1 MNTERG
7 KGIFL
12 LTMTHKTTIV
22 DIARIANKSVT
33 SVSLALNNRPGVS
46 KKTRRKIIKLAA
58 KLDYRPNYAAKQLTG
73 KFSQTIGLII
83 ENITDPFYPEIALG
97 VEEKATELGYG
108 VLIYN
113 TGGSLIK
120 EKKGLDDF
128 RARGVDGVIL
138 STVTIDDQ
146 NIKLLIDERF
156 PFVCLNRFSLD
167 PAIKDRVDYVALDNY
182 ACGYKGIEHFY
193 RLGHDQ
199 IALFTGS
206 MNKSTALMR
215 TDGAIRAIEKF
226 GIVQDSKL
234 VVDCEFLRD
243 KAFEKAKILLSQ
255 KNYPKAFFCQD
266 DNMAIG
272 VREAILNLGL
282 KIPENVSLMGIN
294 DIKEASLI
302 GIDLTTISQNIYQMG
317 TTGAEILI
325 KRIQKVESNMVNQI
339 IMNSEICIRKSCGYY
354 LKGYVR

>member
-1 MNTERG
+1 MA
-7 KGIFL
+7 
-12 LTMTHKTTIV
+12 HKITIV
-22 DIARIANKSVT
+22 DIARIVKLSNT

-46 KKTRRKIIKLAA
+46 EKTRKKILKIAQKY
-58 KLDYRPNYAAKQLTG
+58 DYRPNYAAKQLSG
-73 KFSQTIGLII
+73 KFSKTIGLII

-97 VEEKATELGYG
+97 VEEKATEMGYG

-113 TGGSLIK
+113 TGGSLLK

-128 RARGVDGVIL
+128 KSRGVDGVIL

-146 NIKLLIDERF
+146 NIKLLIDEQF

-167 PAIKDRVDYVALDNY
+167 PAIKDKIDYVALDNY
-182 ACGYKGIEHFY
+182 ACGYKGIEHLY

-199 IALFTGS
+199 VVIFTGS

-215 TDGAIRAIEKF
+215 TEGAIRAIEEF
-226 GIVQDSKL
+226 RIVKDSKF

-243 KAFEKAKILLSQ
+243 KAFEQAKILLSQ
-255 KNYPKAFFCQD
+255 KNCPKAFFCQD

-282 KIPENVSLMGIN
+282 KIPEDVSLMGIN

-302 GIDLTTISQNIYQMG
+302 GIDLTTISQNIYKMG

-325 KRIQKVESNMVNQI
+325 NRINKLESNMVKQI
-339 IMNSEICIRKSCGYY
+339 IMSSEICIRKSCGYY
-354 LKGYVR
+354 LNGYVR